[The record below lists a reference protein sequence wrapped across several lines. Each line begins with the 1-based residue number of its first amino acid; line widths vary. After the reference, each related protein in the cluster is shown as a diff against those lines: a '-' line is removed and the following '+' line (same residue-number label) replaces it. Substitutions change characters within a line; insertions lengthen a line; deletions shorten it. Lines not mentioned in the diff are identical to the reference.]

1 MSSVG
6 LARVLVPVQACAV
19 FIKNSRS
26 QRWRNDG
33 AR

>member
-6 LARVLVPVQACAV
+6 LPRVLVPVQASAV
-19 FIKNSRS
+19 LIKNSRS